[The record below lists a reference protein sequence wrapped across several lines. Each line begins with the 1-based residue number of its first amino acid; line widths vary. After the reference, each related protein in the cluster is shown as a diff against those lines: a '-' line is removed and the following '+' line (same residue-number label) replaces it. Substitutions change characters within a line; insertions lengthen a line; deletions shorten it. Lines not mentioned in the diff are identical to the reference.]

1 MVVRPSSAVYF
12 ADCEYSHQSEV
23 TLAQGNELLCEVNED
38 FIRDEFNLYGLSLQV
53 PFYARAISIIIGEES
68 ECAAPSASAV
78 VPPDQDDAAQS
89 SAEILYG
96 LIHARFIMT
105 ATGLS
110 KMASKYRRID
120 FGRCPRVAC
129 AGQPLVPAGESD
141 VPQKSAVKVFCC
153 RCKELYRPDS
163 SIASALD
170 GAYFGCSF
178 AHMFFMQYPELQHTG
193 AVASYV
199 PRLYGFRIRSLS
211 PHAEPAAQ
219 NLSPTTQVND

>member
-1 MVVRPSSAVYF
+1 VVVQPSSAVYF
-12 ADCEYSHQSEV
+12 ADCEYCHSRKVSP
-23 TLAQGNELLCEVNED
+23 AQGNELLCEVNED

-68 ECAAPSASAV
+68 ESSAPAASAV
-78 VPPDQDDAAQS
+78 APPDQDDAAQS

-105 ATGLS
+105 STGLS
-110 KMASKYRRID
+110 KMAAKYRRID
-120 FGRCPRVAC
+120 FGRCARVAC
-129 AGQPLVPAGESD
+129 QGQPLVPAGESD

-163 SIASALD
+163 AIASALD

-178 AHMFFMQYPELQHTG
+178 PHMFFMQYPELQHAG
-193 AVASYV
+193 VVAPYV

-211 PHAEPAAQ
+211 PHTEAAAQ
-219 NLSPTTQVND
+219 KLSPTQVND

>member
-1 MVVRPSSAVYF
+1 MVVQPSSAVYF
-12 ADCEYSHQSEV
+12 ADCEYCHQSEV

-68 ECAAPSASAV
+68 ESAASAASAA

-105 ATGLS
+105 STGLS
-110 KMASKYRRID
+110 KMAAKYRRID

-141 VPQKSAVKVFCC
+141 VPQKSSVKVFCC

-178 AHMFFMQYPELQHTG
+178 PHMFFMQYPELQHTG

-211 PHAEPAAQ
+211 PHAESAAQ
-219 NLSPTTQVND
+219 KVSTIQVND